1 MTRAGLLTQLTL
13 AAGLFPLCAAAQS
26 NAPVLIEPARFGVV
40 REVLG
45 AELSIA
51 LPRANCPVKFQPVKD
66 GPCFDKVKLKPAAQ
80 GETRV
85 LALLQTGPGD
95 GPVSGTYGREY
106 QLYDLFPTAEG
117 FQARPLEL
125 ETSDIS
131 VPRDCY
137 ALPGE
142 GVTYTID
149 HRKSGDVAI
158 ERQMAVCGGG
168 PHQAHGPY
176 MPEAAPLMSPPNGG
190 WHNTE
195 KLRVQGTLRYLAV
208 PDTCDAAYSVRVTWC
223 AQPAVSYL
231 ITHPDVP
238 ELDLIAA
245 HHSVKAGDILTEK
258 DIDQWVMKRKDKPNS
273 FKADG
278 RWFNKSFLTGV
289 DGCTPIESVGW
300 WVTPQ
305 ADGLYINERALN
317 RCGAPLAPIPTEIWE
332 AYGDDYFIV
341 DCGRDWRD
349 DHSRSHKDD
358 DDKKRGSE
366 AQAPA
371 CFDRVLGYLE
381 RTRRKTATVVVL
393 NERARL
399 DDRLHDGGY
408 ISYDV
413 AEVRITPDKTLS
425 ARRIDNFTP
434 SGVYMSRCSTVYGG
448 PQESKGFVIVRSM
461 GISWARAYNWMNC
474 PVY

>member
-1 MTRAGLLTQLTL
+1 MTRIGLLTSMAL
-13 AAGLFPLCAAAQS
+13 AAGLLPMSALAQQAS
-26 NAPVLIEPARFGVV
+26 PVLIEPATFGTVHA
-40 REVLG
+40 VLG
-45 AELSIA
+45 AELQVA
-51 LPRANCPVKFQPVKD
+51 TPRANCPVKFQPVKN
-66 GPCFDKVKLKPAAQ
+66 GPCFDTVKLKPAAQ

-85 LALLQTGPGD
+85 ISPVKPDQGD
-95 GPVSGTYGREY
+95 GWASGLYGRDY
-106 QLYDLFPTAEG
+106 QLYNLFPTAEG

-149 HRKSGDVAI
+149 HRKSGDVAM

-168 PHQAHGPY
+168 AHQAHGPY

-190 WHNTE
+190 WHVTE
-195 KLRVQGTLRYLAV
+195 KLRVQGTIRYLAV
-208 PDTCDAAYSVRVTWC
+208 PGACDEAYSIRVTWC

-245 HHSVKAGDILTEK
+245 HHSVKSGDILTDK
-258 DIDQWVMKRKDKPNS
+258 DIDQWVLKRKDKPNS

-289 DGCTPIESVGW
+289 DGCTPVESVGW
-300 WVTPQ
+300 WVTAQ
-305 ADGLYINERALN
+305 TDGLYINERALN
-317 RCGAPLAPIPTEIWE
+317 RCGAPLAPIPTETWE

-349 DHSRSHKDD
+349 GRARHGDG
-358 DDKKRGSE
+358 DDKKKSDGG
-366 AQAPA
+366 QAA
-371 CFDRVLGYLE
+371 ECFDSVRGYLD
-381 RTRRKTATVVVL
+381 RTRRASATVVVL
-393 NERARL
+393 NERARM
-399 DDRLHDGGY
+399 DDRLYNGGY

-413 AEVRITPDKTLS
+413 AEVRLNPDKTLS
-425 ARRIDNFTP
+425 ARRIDDFTP
-434 SGVYMSRCSTVYGG
+434 SGIYMSRCSVIYNG
-448 PQESKGFVIVRSM
+448 PRESKGFVIVRSM
-461 GISWARAYNWMNC
+461 GISWARAYNWMSC